1 MPIEYKIKVLDA
13 LKNSGYNTNR
23 IRKEKLFSESTLQ
36 AFRHNKLV
44 SLDNIAR
51 ICELL
56 NCNVEDVIVY
66 RPEGA
71 ISSSEEYQ
79 SSGNPGI

>member
-36 AFRHNKLV
+36 AFRHNKVV
-44 SLDNIAR
+44 SLENIAR

-71 ISSSEEYQ
+71 ISSTEEDH